1 MEKQVHF
8 KNHLG
13 EKLTGTLHQPGK
25 PSDGG
30 IIIGHCFTCSRH
42 TRVLQQMGRELAAA
56 RFTVLRFDFSGNGQS
71 EGAFIDSSYAKHIA
85 EMKTAAAF
93 LSANSGVRWIGLA
106 GHSTGGNIALLA
118 GARLKSVRA
127 FCLLASRISG
137 MKATHFLS
145 TAQQTEIERSGRVF
159 FTSRGRSLE
168 ISKDFFAD
176 AGNYDM
182 LKVIG
187 SLKRP
192 LLVIHGDRDEI
203 VPMDEALQAHKLNPA
218 AITLKVIPGADHMFS
233 QEDHRSQV
241 AEVVAD
247 WFTRQLHKKHDK
259 A

>member
-13 EKLTGTLHQPGK
+13 EKLTGTLHQPQT

-30 IIIGHCFTCSRH
+30 VIIGHCFTCSRH
-42 TRVLQQMGRELAAA
+42 TRVLQQIGRDLAAA

-85 EMKTAAAF
+85 EMETAAAF
-93 LSANSGVRWIGLA
+93 LSDNGARWIGLA
-106 GHSTGGNIALLA
+106 GHSMGANIALLTA
-118 GARLKSVRA
+118 ARLKGVRSV
-127 FCLLASRISG
+127 CLLAARVSG
-137 MKATHFLS
+137 MKAAHFF
-145 TAQQTEIERSGRVF
+145 TREQQTEIERTGRVF

-182 LKVIG
+182 LKEIG
-187 SLKRP
+187 SFTKP

-203 VPMDEALQAHKLNPA
+203 VPMDEALQAQKRNPA

-233 QEDHRSQV
+233 QEDHRRQV
-241 AEVVAD
+241 AGVVAD
-247 WFTRQLHKKHDK
+247 WFTRQLHEK

>member
-13 EKLTGTLHQPGK
+13 EKLTGTLNQPEK
-25 PSDGG
+25 PSDRG

-42 TRVLQQMGRELAAA
+42 TRVLQQMGSELAAA

-93 LSANSGVRWIGLA
+93 LSTNGARWIGLA
-106 GHSTGGNIALLA
+106 GHSMGGNIALLA

-127 FCLLASRISG
+127 ICLLASRISG
-137 MKATHFLS
+137 IKAAHFLS
-145 TAQQTEIERSGRVF
+145 TAQQSEIERTGRVF

-168 ISKDFFAD
+168 ISNDFFAD
-176 AGNYDM
+176 AGNYDI

-187 SLKRP
+187 SLKKP

-203 VPMDEALQAHKLNPA
+203 VPMDEALQAHKRNPA

-233 QEDHRSQV
+233 QEDHRRQV
-241 AEVVAD
+241 AGVVAD
-247 WFTRQLHKKHDK
+247 WFTRQLHKRHDK
-259 A
+259 V